1 VRNSSLDRIGA
12 FNRFCDLPSSLTTM
26 PRGN

>member
-26 PRGN
+26 TRGI